1 MRLRLPVSPIFL
13 VLLALLA
20 YIGLRLTLP
29 FGVVAQVAGGL
40 AFASLLW
47 LLPKGFHTRKRDSE
61 WAALVPWLAMG
72 FLSWLLVLT
81 LGRDLTLLA
90 SALALSPQDHE
101 AWARASAIAV
111 MASTPLITLIGFFMA
126 RRVAGVVRIDVPLA
140 GLPAGLEGFT
150 IAQISDIHVGTTIK
164 RGFVQ
169 GIVDRVNRL
178 GADMVAITGDIV
190 DGSV

>member
-47 LLPKGFHTRKRDSE
+47 LLPKGFYTRKRDSE

-81 LGRDLTLLA
+81 LGRDLTLLV

-101 AWARASAIAV
+101 TWVRASAIAV
-111 MASTPLITLIGFFMA
+111 MAATPLITLIGFFMA
-126 RRVAGVVRIDVPLA
+126 RRVAGVVRIGVALA
-140 GLPAGLEGFT
+140 GPPAGVEGFT
-150 IAQISDIHVGTTIK
+150 LPQISHIHAGTTTQ
-164 RGFVQ
+164 RGVSH
-169 GIVDRVNRL
+169 GVLVSGNTL
-178 GADMVAITGDIV
+178 
-190 DGSV
+190 

>member
-47 LLPKGFHTRKRDSE
+47 LLPKGFYTRKRDSE

-72 FLSWLLVLT
+72 SFRGFSCLPWDATS
-81 LGRDLTLLA
+81 R
-90 SALALSPQDHE
+90 SSSPPSHC
-101 AWARASAIAV
+101 
-111 MASTPLITLIGFFMA
+111 
-126 RRVAGVVRIDVPLA
+126 RRK
-140 GLPAGLEGFT
+140 T
-150 IAQISDIHVGTTIK
+150 MK
-164 RGFVQ
+164 RGCAPRRSRSWQ
-169 GIVDRVNRL
+169 
-178 GADMVAITGDIV
+178 
-190 DGSV
+190 